1 MREAI
6 INKSDEVMAES
17 EQTVQNIWFDQWQNL
32 MGYAVTHF
40 WNFTAFQVVLRE
52 KYISYSNSEKKFY
65 MCQK

>member
-32 MGYAVTHF
+32 MGYAESPTSKTLLLF
-40 WNFTAFQVVLRE
+40 
-52 KYISYSNSEKKFY
+52 K
-65 MCQK
+65 